1 MMERRRRNY
10 FIGVRGKLVLSL
22 LLLVVLSMWLLGLA
36 LMGLTRSALES
47 QLSAR
52 AKVIAAA
59 VENIVEIST
68 FPSSGE
74 IPVAGETARR
84 LERLLKSMRG
94 DPDIEQVTVFD
105 RTGSPVAGGDRRGR
119 DGSNRLLFT
128 FPLTLGPGQTGSIDV
143 LFAHDSTQRQLAF
156 SLVRIIVQLFI
167 TALVIVVFINIL
179 ASLTVLAPIRRLLIA
194 TERIGGGDLTHP
206 VDAAGRDEIGDLGR
220 AFNDMLGRLRGSEAK
235 IREQLESLRQTHG
248 ELQAKEDQLV
258 ESEKM
263 AAVGRVAAGVAHEV
277 GNPLGSVTG
286 YLAMLRDE
294 KLSEEEFRDCL
305 QRTGQELERVN
316 RIMHDLLNYARPQR
330 LEWCDMD
337 VTSLVRDTLTL
348 VASQQEFAAATFRTK
363 LAEGLPVVRGD
374 LHLAQQMLVNILL
387 NASQAMP
394 DGGCITL
401 RTFADA
407 SGGAGISVEDEGPG
421 IRDEDLSHIFEPFFT
436 LKKQGR
442 GSGLGLALCKRI
454 AASMNVSLEVDSR
467 PGDGATFRL
476 TFPTRGGEEREPEEN
491 G

>member
-1 MMERRRRNY
+1 MTGRRRNY
-10 FIGVRGKLVLSL
+10 FIGVRGKLVLYL

-36 LMGLTRSALES
+36 LMGLTRSALEA

-59 VENIVEIST
+59 VENIVEISGVAA
-68 FPSSGE
+68 PGE
-74 IPVAGETARR
+74 IPAGSETARR
-84 LERLLKSMRG
+84 LEHLLRSMRG

-105 RTGSPVAGGDRRGR
+105 RTGSAVAGGPGR
-119 DGSNRLLFT
+119 SRNVPESLLFS
-128 FPLTLGPGQTGSIDV
+128 FPLTLGPGETGSIDV
-143 LFAHDSTQRQLAF
+143 LFAHDSIQRQLGF

-179 ASLTVLAPIRRLLIA
+179 ASLTVLAPIRRLLAA
-194 TERIGGGDLTHP
+194 TDRIGGGDLSHP
-206 VDAAGRDEIGDLGR
+206 VAAEGRDEIGDLGL
-220 AFNDMLGRLRGSEAK
+220 AFNDMLERLRASEAK
-235 IREQLESLRQTHG
+235 VREQLESLRRAHG

-294 KLSEEEFRDCL
+294 NLSEEEFRDCL
-305 QRTGQELERVN
+305 GRTGQELERVN
-316 RIMHDLLNYARPQR
+316 RIMHDLLNYARPPR

-337 VTSLVRDTLTL
+337 TASLVRDTLSL
-348 VASQQEFAAATFRTK
+348 VATQQEFAAVTFRTE
-363 LAEGLPVVRGD
+363 LADGLPAVRGD

-387 NASQAMP
+387 NAAQAMP
-394 DGGCITL
+394 EGGNIML
-401 RTFADA
+401 KTFADA
-407 SGGAGISVEDEGPG
+407 SGGAGIRVEDEGPG
-421 IRDEDLSHIFEPFFT
+421 IAEEDVPHIFEPFFT

-467 PGDGATFRL
+467 PGDGAIFTMI
-476 TFPTRGGEEREPEEN
+476 FPSPGEEERAPAKN